1 MWKSDRELVESEK
14 ECMNNCS
21 VRYCVGESGMNLYA
35 VDLTEVRKMSTAC
48 MYPLEM
54 NPVVAPLEVDAT
66 SCAYVELKIN
76 E

>member
-1 MWKSDRELVESEK
+1 
-14 ECMNNCS
+14 
-21 VRYCVGESGMNLYA
+21 MNLYA